1 MRLLRWRKAFVAVVI
16 ASASTN
22 ACFASMYDVGVDLYN
37 KRDFRAAAIQFELHA
52 KAHPEDSRA
61 LYYAGL
67 SYHQMGD
74 YKKAKLFYQQACAAG
89 PNTQAGL
96 MAKAWLAKIG
106 NAESSSRSASQAQ
119 QRSTS
124 SIMPTSRYI
133 ESTDYTSLPRDA
145 QIYYTTERGQM
156 NVSAFIN
163 GRPIPMVFDTGAPL
177 ITVGRKQLEDIGLQ
191 PPKGPPHGKTGGS
204 SNSAPVNYWIMFGD
218 VKVGTIERKNAKIEV
233 VEENASEALLGQ
245 NFFQDFSYT
254 IDQGARCIRF
264 ARRSMQQPS
273 AIATNSSYATR
284 DPLAVPFVWE
294 PAGNR
299 IVVLT
304 EVNSRNVEMI
314 FDTGNSSSA
323 VSFCSLDDLKKA
335 NLKLPED
342 ARETRAVG
350 ISGSGAAYA
359 FPVSKIKLGPIERLN
374 VDVDVNKDGASE
386 RPLLGQQFWAGW
398 EYTIDMDKK
407 LIHFKR
413 R

>member
-1 MRLLRWRKAFVAVVI
+1 MWRSSGRGALLALVFAL
-16 ASASTN
+16 AAG
-22 ACFASMYDVGVDLYN
+22 APCFASMYDVGVDLFN
-37 KRDFRAAAIQFELHA
+37 KRDFKAAAIQFELHA
-52 KAHPEDSRA
+52 KANPQDSRA

-74 YKKAKLFYQQACAAG
+74 FKKAKTFYKQACTAG

-96 MAKAWLAKIG
+96 MSKAWLAKIG
-106 NAESSSRSASQAQ
+106 AAENSSGSGSSA
-119 QRSTS
+119 QRTPSAV
-124 SIMPTSRYI
+124 MPTSRYI
-133 ESTDYTSLPRDA
+133 ESADYASLPKDA
-145 QIYYTTERGQM
+145 RIYYTAERGQM

-163 GRPIPMVFDTGAPL
+163 GRPIPMVFDTGAPY

-191 PPKGPPHGKTGGS
+191 APKGPPHGKTGGS
-204 SNSAPVNYWIMFGD
+204 SNAAPVNYWMMFGN
-218 VKVGTIERKNAKIEV
+218 VKVGTIERKNAVIEV

-254 IDQGARCIRF
+254 IDQGAKCIHF
-264 ARRSMQQPS
+264 ARRSMRQPS
-273 AIATNSSYATR
+273 AIATNTSYSQR
-284 DPLAVPFVWE
+284 DPFAVPFVWE

-304 EVNSRNVEMI
+304 EVNNRNVEMI

-323 VSFCSLDDLKKA
+323 VSFCCLGDLKKA
-335 NLKLPED
+335 NLTLPED
-342 ARETRAVG
+342 ARETRAMG

-359 FPVSKIKLGPIERLN
+359 FPVAKIKLGPIERLN
-374 VDVDVNKDGASE
+374 VDIDVNKDGASE